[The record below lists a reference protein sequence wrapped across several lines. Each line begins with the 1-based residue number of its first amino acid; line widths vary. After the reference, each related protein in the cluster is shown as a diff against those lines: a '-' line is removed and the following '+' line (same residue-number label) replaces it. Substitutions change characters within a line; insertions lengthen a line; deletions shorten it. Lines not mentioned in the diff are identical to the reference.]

1 MRRHCDVSLRQ
12 GQLERCPHFPCS
24 QHSLQTDVV
33 AVFGE
38 SAAAAGEDCGVA
50 VAAVAAVVAVEE
62 LRAELAER

>member
-38 SAAAAGEDCGVA
+38 SVAAAGEDCGV
-50 VAAVAAVVAVEE
+50 AVAAVVAVEE